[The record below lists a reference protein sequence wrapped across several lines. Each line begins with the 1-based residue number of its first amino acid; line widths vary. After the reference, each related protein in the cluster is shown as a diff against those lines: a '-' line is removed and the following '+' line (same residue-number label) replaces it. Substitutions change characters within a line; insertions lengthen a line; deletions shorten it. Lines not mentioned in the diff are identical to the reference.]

1 MGNPF
6 FKGRWRMKPKV
17 LVSACL
23 GFCNCRY
30 DGSKLKSEV
39 VEMLKD
45 SVEFVTVCPEMGI
58 GLPSPREAI
67 RIATHKGNSRLVGS
81 YSGEDHTDK
90 MIDFTDQ
97 FISKLDVAIFDGV
110 ILKCKSPTC
119 GIKDVKH
126 YGNYGKVPSLM
137 TKTNG
142 FFGGAIKSR
151 LTSFIVEDDGRLLNE
166 AIREHFLTCVSM
178 HFEFRKVKASDHIA
192 SALVA
197 FHANNKYLLMAYN
210 QSALKRMG
218 QIVANHEKKPISEVV
233 SEYEKALE
241 HIYSSSLKPGKNVN
255 TLLHLL
261 GYFKKGLSAEE
272 KAFFM
277 EQIELYKKGLVS
289 LNSLLLIL
297 KSWVVRF
304 DEPYLKE
311 QTLFKRYPF

>member
-1 MGNPF
+1 
-6 FKGRWRMKPKV
+6 MKPKI

-39 VEMLKD
+39 VEMLRE

-67 RIATHKGNSRLVGS
+67 RIATHKGSSRLVGS
-81 YSGEDHTDK
+81 YSGEDYTGK
-90 MIDFTDQ
+90 MIDFTNQ
-97 FISKLDVAIFDGV
+97 FIDSLDIDSFDGA

-126 YGNYGKVPSLM
+126 YGSHGKVPSLM

-151 LTSFIVEDDGRLLNE
+151 IAAFIVEDDGRLLNE

-178 HFEFRKVKASDHIA
+178 RYEFRKVKASEHVL
-192 SALVA
+192 SALVT
-197 FHANNKYLLMAYN
+197 FHSNNKYLLMAYN

-218 QIVANHEKKPISEVV
+218 QIVANHDKKLASEVL
-233 SEYEKALE
+233 SAYEKELE
-241 HIYSSSLKPGKNVN
+241 LIYSSSLKPGKNTN
-255 TLLHLL
+255 MLQHLL
-261 GYFKKGLSAEE
+261 GYFKKGLSSEE

-289 LNSLLLIL
+289 INSLLLL
-297 KSWVVRF
+297 LNSWVVRF

-311 QTLFKRYPF
+311 QTIFKRYPF